1 MFSIIYIAK
10 SVLWV
15 EWKWLRRFRVAQSLI
30 EKYLYIE
37 NAIPFLSMIPV
48 TEEKVVLSIL
58 SRGIF
63 IAGIVKTSVWR
74 NIATVLVVAW
84 RHMHLLS

>member
-30 EKYLYIE
+30 AKYLYIE

-84 RHMHLLS
+84 CHMHLLS